1 MKTNVLACLAVAA
14 LSILAYLAKIGMGER
29 ERFWSTLVESERHLA
44 EVTHKIARLRALQR
58 ELSRF

>member
-14 LSILAYLAKIGMGER
+14 LSILAYLAKIGMGES

-44 EVTHKIARLRALQR
+44 EVAYHHNLLRLP
-58 ELSRF
+58 